1 MPRPPDLDSR
11 SSRSTAILEA
21 ISNQLRLQI
30 LNHLSDGTERY
41 VSEIEQLVPNFS
53 QSAQSQRLG
62 RLR

>member
-1 MPRPPDLDSR
+1 MPRPPDLDSP

-41 VSEIEQLVPNFS
+41 VSEIEQLVPDFS